1 MEALRAQLELALNSD
16 NTVEAVRCL
25 RLINEL
31 GLQLDISHSPAQASS
46 ASQSLISRRE
56 EGIDLQDERTIS
68 LLPQDSILQ
77 IGRRVPQFL
86 DTVSR
91 SEQSFVA
98 FSLASDWAA
107 FDDSQNS

>member
-1 MEALRAQLELALNSD
+1 MEALRTQLELALNSGD
-16 NTVEAVRCL
+16 TVEAVRCL
-25 RLINEL
+25 RLVNEQ
-31 GLQLDISHSPAQASS
+31 GLQLNISHSPAQASS
-46 ASQSLISRRE
+46 ASQSLASRRE
-56 EGIDLQDERTIS
+56 EGIDPQDERTIS

-98 FSLASDWAA
+98 LSLASDIAA
-107 FDDSQNS
+107 FDDSHSS